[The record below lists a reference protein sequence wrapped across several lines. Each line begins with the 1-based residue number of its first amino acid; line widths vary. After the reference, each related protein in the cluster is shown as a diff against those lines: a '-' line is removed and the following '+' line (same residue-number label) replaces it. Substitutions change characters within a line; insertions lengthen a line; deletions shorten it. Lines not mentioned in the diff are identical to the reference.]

1 MKKKNDLKL
10 TKEEKEILE
19 SLNKDE
25 WVSEF
30 DNVTKEK
37 YREAAAHTLTKG
49 KRINIRMNSRDLKRL
64 KVKAAQEGMQYQTL
78 ISSILHKYLS
88 GDLSEN

>member
-1 MKKKNDLKL
+1 MKTKNKLKL
-10 TKEEKEILE
+10 TEEEKDLLE
-19 SLNKDE
+19 SLNKGE
-25 WVSEF
+25 WVSEL
-30 DNVTKEK
+30 DETKKEK
-37 YREAAAHTLTKG
+37 YRKAAAHTLTKD